1 MSGPSRNVSSLLTI
15 TASRYPGRTAIVFG
29 AERITYAQLDA
40 ASNQV
45 ANLLVERGIRP
56 GDKVAISCPNIPHFT
71 TIYFGILK
79 AGAVVVPLNVLLKAR
94 EVAYHL
100 KDSDAM
106 AYFAYEGSPELPM
119 GREAWSGLQL
129 ADRGCAVLPHRQR
142 RLCGRLTPDQ
152 LLCRRDRRAARD
164 IREPSSVPTT
174 TRRSSSI
181 RLGPLDS
188 RRVQSSGTGTS
199 TRTSAPAPQL
209 FEADPATSDVYL
221 CVLPL
226 FHSFGQVVIQNG
238 AIAFGGTLVLQPR
251 FSAPRSPR
259 AHARP

>member
-1 MSGPSRNVSSLLTI
+1 MSSPTRNVSSLLTI

-29 AERITYAQLDA
+29 AERMTYAQLDA

-56 GDKVAISCPNIPHFT
+56 GDKVAISCPNTPHFT

-94 EVAYHL
+94 EIAYHL

-106 AYFAYEGSPELPM
+106 AYFAFEGSPELPI

-129 ADRGCAVLPHRQR
+129 ADRGAQFFLIGSGDSVD
-142 RLCGRLTPDQ
+142 GLTPDHSY
-152 LLCRRDRRAARD
+152 AAAPPGSQRHS
-164 IREPSSVPTT
+164 RPSSVPTT

-181 RLGPLDS
+181 RPGPPGS
-188 RRVQSSGTGTS
+188 RRAQSSGTGTS
-199 TRTSAPAPQL
+199 TRTSAPAPSCSRRTL
-209 FEADPATSDVYL
+209 RHPTST
-221 CVLPL
+221 CA
-226 FHSFGQVVIQNG
+226 SFRSSI
-238 AIAFGGTLVLQPR
+238 R
-251 FSAPRSPR
+251 SARWSSRTARSPSE
-259 AHARP
+259 ARSSCNRDSPPAKPSNSCSTMT